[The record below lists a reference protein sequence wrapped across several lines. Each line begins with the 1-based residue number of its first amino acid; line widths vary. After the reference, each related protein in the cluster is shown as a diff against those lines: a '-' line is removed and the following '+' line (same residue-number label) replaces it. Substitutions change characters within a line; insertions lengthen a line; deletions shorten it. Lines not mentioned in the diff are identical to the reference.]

1 MHNETIDIDCILCTA
16 IVPMT
21 TERRGRYPGQR
32 IPPRR
37 QVRIQD
43 LCRGGASEILP
54 TSRSG
59 VTVAAKFGP
68 QNWGSGG
75 GAPGP
80 PGPPYICT

>member
-43 LCRGGASEILP
+43 LCRGGGQARFCRHRAAE
-54 TSRSG
+54 SRWQ
-59 VTVAAKFGP
+59 
-68 QNWGSGG
+68 QNLGLKIGGRG